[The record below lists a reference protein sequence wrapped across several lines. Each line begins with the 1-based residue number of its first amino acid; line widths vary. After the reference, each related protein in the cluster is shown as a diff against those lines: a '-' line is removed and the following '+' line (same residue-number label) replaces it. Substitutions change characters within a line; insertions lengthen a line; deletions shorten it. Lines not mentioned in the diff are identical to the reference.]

1 MNTNHQPWGTRT
13 EQVMLPK
20 YDAGLDRELDAWGLI
35 ERLIAI
41 FVVALLSIGGI
52 ALWG

>member
-20 YDAGLDRELDAWGLI
+20 YDADIDRELDAWALV
-35 ERLIAI
+35 ERLICAAVI
-41 FVVALLSIGGI
+41 AAMSIGGI